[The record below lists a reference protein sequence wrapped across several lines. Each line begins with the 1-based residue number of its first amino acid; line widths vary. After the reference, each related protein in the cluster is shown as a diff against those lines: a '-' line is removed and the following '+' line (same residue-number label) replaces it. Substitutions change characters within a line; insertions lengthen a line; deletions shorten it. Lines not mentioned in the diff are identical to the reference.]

1 MRSNSP
7 GKIIV
12 IGGGIAGLSLAAEMA
27 DGAEVTVIEREPHLG
42 YHASGRSAA
51 LFSETYGNRLVRALT
66 LASRQA
72 IADGGFAAHRRGALH
87 VGWTG
92 DDAAIDRLAGELQ
105 ALVPSV
111 RRLSAAELHA
121 LVPVIAREATCG
133 GVYEPDAVDVD
144 TGKMLAASAS
154 ALKAGGGI
162 IRTGEEVR
170 AISPDG
176 RGLRVETSAGV
187 YSADIVVN
195 AAGAWV
201 DVVAG
206 LAGLSGLGFQPKRRT
221 AFLFDAPAGADI
233 SNWPLVV
240 DLHEQFYFKPDA
252 GRLIGSLAD
261 ETDSEPCD
269 AWPEDIDVAIAVD
282 RIEHA
287 TSMRIGRPSTPWAG
301 LRTFAP
307 DRTPVAGFDPRLPGF
322 FWLGGQGGYGFQVS
336 LTLARL
342 SAALIRGEPLP
353 ADVAALGVTAAALA
367 PDRFLAPAAT
377 P

>member
-342 SAALIRGEPLP
+342 
-353 ADVAALGVTAAALA
+353 
-367 PDRFLAPAAT
+367 
-377 P
+377 